1 MYIDREDFSTRLNL
15 LDQIKRSENYGV
27 TYINYMNMIGK
38 AFQTTYQEALEMDK
52 DYEIRNL
59 IDSVLLIRELSV
71 FVNELNQYLSQPTL
85 FDREIMFGEL
95 DQFMMDLN
103 NNQYLLIDLVSPS
116 ETVVIAER
124 KKYKVYCPSVMPDTV
139 TLFDPV
145 IEMIDRA
152 IKYKIPLDSINSC
165 TKWLHTVAEDIRML
179 NQEKETPIKDNQ
191 DNSIS
196 YMEKYNQWKQQ

>member
-95 DQFMMDLN
+95 NQFMVDLN

-179 NQEKETPIKDNQ
+179 DQEKETAIKDNQ

>member
-95 DQFMMDLN
+95 NQFMVDLN

-124 KKYKVYCPSVMPDTV
+124 KKYKVYCPSVMPNTV

-179 NQEKETPIKDNQ
+179 DQEKETAIKDNQ

>member
-1 MYIDREDFSTRLNL
+1 
-15 LDQIKRSENYGV
+15 
-27 TYINYMNMIGK
+27 
-38 AFQTTYQEALEMDK
+38 
-52 DYEIRNL
+52 
-59 IDSVLLIRELSV
+59 
-71 FVNELNQYLSQPTL
+71 
-85 FDREIMFGEL
+85 MFGEL

>member
-15 LDQIKRSENYGV
+15 LDQIKKSENYGV
-27 TYINYMNMIGK
+27 TYVNYMNMIGK
-38 AFQTTYQEALEMDK
+38 VFQATYQEALEMDK

-116 ETVVIAER
+116 ETVIIAER
-124 KKYKVYCPSVMPDTV
+124 KKYKVYCPSVMPDIV
-139 TLFDPV
+139 NLFDPV

-152 IKYKIPLDSINSC
+152 IKYKLPLGSINSC

-179 NQEKETPIKDNQ
+179 DQEKETSIKDNQ

>member
-152 IKYKIPLDSINSC
+152 IIIINPKPFLKIA
-165 TKWLHTVAEDIRML
+165 KVFG
-179 NQEKETPIKDNQ
+179 
-191 DNSIS
+191 
-196 YMEKYNQWKQQ
+196 

>member
-145 IEMIDRA
+145 VYISLNVLYFFDTVSEVFNVTIGNVNVVS
-152 IKYKIPLDSINSC
+152 DSVVVDNVHDGLVVCNIIFLYFFFYVIN
-165 TKWLHTVAEDIRML
+165 
-179 NQEKETPIKDNQ
+179 
-191 DNSIS
+191 
-196 YMEKYNQWKQQ
+196 

>member
-1 MYIDREDFSTRLNL
+1 M
-15 LDQIKRSENYGV
+15 
-27 TYINYMNMIGK
+27 
-38 AFQTTYQEALEMDK
+38 
-52 DYEIRNL
+52 
-59 IDSVLLIRELSV
+59 
-71 FVNELNQYLSQPTL
+71 NELNQYLSQPTL